1 MTAADLAEEMAAAR
15 QRRTEKTSR
24 LLREARAQALRAA
37 LRPGASRAE
46 VEEKARS
53 FYPRL
58 NAELLAETVSMVCPE
73 SNDPLPDP
81 SA

>member
-1 MTAADLAEEMAAAR
+1 MTPAELAREMDAAR
-15 QRRTEKTSR
+15 QRRAEKTSR

-58 NAELLAETVSMVCPE
+58 SEELLAETVSLVCP
-73 SNDPLPDP
+73 DPRDPRPDP